1 MANIKFDFQV
11 KVVIETQTVSRL
23 SPRVSNFF
31 KFHHCSNEDVT
42 CQMILSSQV
51 KRLTSETCKVLGHMS
66 EEVMEAAQKY
76 VAHMIKCRQ
85 QMGVADDNVDI
96 HQQVRPPNAI
106 FLPFYEISFMFMED
120 NQWALQEPLNL
131 ASLGCFQNFREKKT
145 AAVA

>member
-1 MANIKFDFQV
+1 MANIKFDFQM

-96 HQQVRPPNAI
+96 HQQVRPQTYFLLYII
-106 FLPFYEISFMFMED
+106 FVPER
-120 NQWALQEPLNL
+120 ALQEPFNP

>member
-1 MANIKFDFQV
+1 MQQINTPLAVVLLVTSLLLPEKFDFQV

-96 HQQVRPPNAI
+96 HQQVRPPKY
-106 FLPFYEISFMFMED
+106 FLLRSHPG
-120 NQWALQEPLNL
+120 LQ
-131 ASLGCFQNFREKKT
+131 RIKD
-145 AAVA
+145 

>member
-1 MANIKFDFQV
+1 
-11 KVVIETQTVSRL
+11 
-23 SPRVSNFF
+23 
-31 KFHHCSNEDVT
+31 
-42 CQMILSSQV
+42 MILSSQV

-120 NQWALQEPLNL
+120 NQWALQEPFNL
-131 ASLGCFQNFREKKT
+131 ASLGCSQNLRGKKDT
-145 AAVA
+145 VSSGGLARWS